1 MPYQQSVT
9 ACSLAVLVH
18 SITRILYHQGE
29 RSEDSGM
36 LRLGPTLGLA
46 LRVSGIAAVQRLYH
60 DHLPEAGIPIVP
72 IVSITDL
79 SLDLI

>member
-1 MPYQQSVT
+1 
-9 ACSLAVLVH
+9 
-18 SITRILYHQGE
+18 
-29 RSEDSGM
+29 M